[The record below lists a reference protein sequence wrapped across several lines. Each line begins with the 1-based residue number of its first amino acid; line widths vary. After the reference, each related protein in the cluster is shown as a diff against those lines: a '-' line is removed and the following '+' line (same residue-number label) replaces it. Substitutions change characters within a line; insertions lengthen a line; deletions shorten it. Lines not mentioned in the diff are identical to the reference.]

1 MLYLTSIFDRFSIN
15 AIGYAMQK
23 WLALIFDI
31 LLFALKLAL
40 LTFFLSSKSE
50 IIFYVEQDYLFQM
63 VFSIMR
69 NISV

>member
-15 AIGYAMQK
+15 GIGYAMQK